1 MFWPM
6 KDRRTQIV
14 EAATAVMRRQGYGD
28 TSIDEVIRES
38 GLCGKGHFYHYF
50 KSKEELGY
58 AVLKLQFETFTERGL
73 VALRDPTHEPIER
86 LTHFIDAVI
95 SAQGGCPAG
104 TPCGALATEMAS
116 QHEGFRQ
123 LVDALFQRWA
133 DQIEATGGV
142 LSFCRDL
149 REPNRGDNLGWLGPR
164 EAAKR
169 LSAVFLHHPDHH
181 ERLDQSERYVEVD
194 TAGVEPQGSTSVE
207 RLLSLV
213 MMGDLVAIYLAALN
227 RAKHDRGT

>member
-1 MFWPM
+1 M

-14 EAATAVMRRQGYGD
+14 EAATAVMRRQGFSD

-58 AVLKLQFETFTERGL
+58 AVLKLQFESFTERGL

-133 DQIEATGGV
+133 DQIEAV
-142 LSFCRDL
+142 L
-149 REPNRGDNLGWLGPR
+149 W
-164 EAAKR
+164 EARPR
-169 LSAVFLHHPDHH
+169 LSED
-181 ERLDQSERYVEVD
+181 VD
-194 TAGVEPQGSTSVE
+194 TARLARFIVATLEGAWFMSRVKGDAASAAGIATELKRSVRSYARERESAAVGARVGVATQ
-207 RLLSLV
+207 
-213 MMGDLVAIYLAALN
+213 
-227 RAKHDRGT
+227 